1 MNFTLTSTA
10 LSSRLQAIGRVISSK
25 NNIPALECFL
35 FEIEN
40 NTLRL
45 TASDGETTLT
55 TTLEL
60 INSSENSRFAINAKT
75 IQDAMKEIPEQPL
88 TFDINTNTMEI
99 VVMYQNGKY
108 SIIGQN
114 ADEYPTT
121 MTLEESASSMTIQ
134 SDILLSSINRAIFA
148 TAEDDLR
155 PVMTGL
161 YFDLTT
167 ENLAIVASD
176 GHKLVYSKSLTTQG
190 NSNASFILR
199 KKPAT
204 LLKNLL
210 GKEHHTVTIR
220 FNERNAEFLMEG
232 SRMVCRLIEGKYP
245 NYNSVIPQDNPNCV
259 TVDRGVMLSALRRV
273 TIFSNPTSTLVK
285 LNMNTNQM
293 TISSQDIDFS
303 MSAEE
308 TLVCDY
314 TGIPMSIGFKGTFL
328 VDILNNLSSEN
339 VIIKL
344 ADPSRAGV
352 IVPAEQ
358 PENENILMLLMPM
371 MLSD

>member
-114 ADEYPTT
+114 ANEYPTT

-167 ENLAIVASD
+167 ENLTIVASD

-210 GKEHHTVTIR
+210 GKEHHAVTIR

>member
-167 ENLAIVASD
+167 ENLTIVASD

>member
-167 ENLAIVASD
+167 ESLTIVASD

-190 NSNASFILR
+190 NNNASFILR

-210 GKEHHTVTIR
+210 GKERHAVTIR